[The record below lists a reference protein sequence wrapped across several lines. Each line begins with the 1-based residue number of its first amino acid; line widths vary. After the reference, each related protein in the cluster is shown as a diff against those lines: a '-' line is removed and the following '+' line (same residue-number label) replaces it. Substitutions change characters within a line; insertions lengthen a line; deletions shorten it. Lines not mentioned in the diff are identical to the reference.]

1 MLIFSVSRPV
11 TGDALTPARLD
22 ALSRRARLGGQTC
35 ECCGYDSPH
44 NTVLFRDGD
53 PRHTADDNLTVADP
67 YCQAWLA
74 LDQTGADRGVMV
86 SLPLLSPE
94 DVNHLQRTVAQAL
107 AVGDEQYQQDARAL
121 LDWLTSHDN
130 TVIHHW
136 GTAHPQAFAE
146 VLNRTPPEQR
156 GDVTARWR
164 HLALILNPRRLRGRL
179 ADTPPENTT
188 TWWHRFYLDYRA
200 RG

>member
-11 TGDALTPARLD
+11 AGHSLTPERLGE
-22 ALSRRARLGGQTC
+22 LSVRARQGGHSC
-35 ECCGYDSPH
+35 EYCGYDSPH
-44 NTVLFRDGD
+44 NTVVFRDGD

-67 YCQAWLA
+67 YCQAWQT
-74 LDQTGADRGVMV
+74 LDLTGADSGVMV

-94 DVNHLQRTVAQAL
+94 DVNHLQRTLAQVL

-121 LDWLTSHDN
+121 LDWLTSHDK
-130 TVIHHW
+130 TVMQYW

-146 VLNRTPPEQR
+146 ALNRTPPEQR
-156 GDVTARWR
+156 DEVTGRWR

-179 ADTPPENTT
+179 ADTPPENAT

-200 RG
+200 RS

>member
-11 TGDALTPARLD
+11 AGNSLTPE
-22 ALSRRARLGGQTC
+22 RLGELSVRACQGGHSC
-35 ECCGYDSPH
+35 EYCGYDSPH
-44 NTVLFRDGD
+44 NTVVFRDGD

-74 LDQTGADRGVMV
+74 LDLTGADSGVMV

-94 DVNHLQRTVAQAL
+94 DVNHLQRTLAQAL

-121 LDWLTSHDN
+121 LDWLTSHDK
-130 TVIHHW
+130 TVIQHW

-146 VLNRTPPEQR
+146 ALNRTPPER
-156 GDVTARWR
+156 RDEVNGRWR
-164 HLALILNPRRLRGRL
+164 HLAIILNPRRLRGRL
-179 ADTPPENTT
+179 ANTPPENAT

-200 RG
+200 RS